1 MPKFLTPIN
10 LSNLEIQNFLLQ
22 NVPTAS
28 LPTTNRAGQILYD
41 STVNRPKWNNGSGF
55 IDIYPSDTANTTNT
69 EVRRDSSG
77 NFAAGTITAN
87 LTGVASQAT
96 ILANSRN
103 IGISGTKVTA
113 TAASF
118 NGSADVNINITALS
132 VAVGDIAL
140 ASGSFIVGSAG
151 NVGSATTKSSI
162 PLSGFGAAAADVAMG
177 SYKITGLSDP
187 VNAQDAATKAYVD
200 ATAQGLDVKQSVV
213 VATTAAL
220 TAAYVGSPTFTLTNS
235 GAQSGLTID
244 GLPLSVGNRVLVKN
258 QADTSTNGIYV
269 VTSTGGAS
277 ANWIL
282 TRASDFNTSAEI
294 SSGSFTFVEQ
304 GTAYGDTGWVMTT
317 NGVPVLDTTGF
328 IWAQFSGAGAYTGGR
343 GIVQVGTEFHFAQ
356 SSNYSVGDIPYASGT
371 TSIGML
377 AAVAAGNAL
386 ISNGV
391 GTAPSWGR
399 ISTGTLAQINAIS
412 VLCNA
417 GPSTANVSTVAGT
430 ADQVLRINAA
440 GNALAFGAIN
450 IGNAA
455 AVSGTL
461 TVSNGGTGMSTVGSQ
476 YTVLYST
483 GSAIAYGTV
492 DLNNMTSGTL
502 PVAKGGTGST
512 FFTVAG
518 PTATRTYTFKDQN
531 ANIPAL
537 FAAQITADSSTT
549 AFAITHSLG
558 TKDVIVA
565 VYEISTG
572 ARVYTDDTATSTSVV
587 TVTFAVAPPSGTNYR
602 VVIVGF

>member
-10 LSNLEIQNFLLQ
+10 LSNLEIQNVLLQ
-22 NVPTAS
+22 SVPTVS

-41 STVNRPKWNNGSGF
+41 STANRPKWNNGSGF

-69 EVRRDSSG
+69 VVRRDSSG
-77 NFAAGTITAN
+77 NFSAGTITAN
-87 LTGVASQAT
+87 LTGIASQAT
-96 ILANSRN
+96 ILATARN

-113 TAASF
+113 SAASF

-151 NVGSATTKSSI
+151 NVGSATAKSSI
-162 PLSGFGAAAADVAMG
+162 PLSGFGTAAADVAMG
-177 SYKITGLSDP
+177 GYKITGLSDP

-220 TAAYVGSPTFTLTNS
+220 TATYVGSPAFTLTNS

-244 GLPLSVGNRVLVKN
+244 GVPLAVGNRVLVKN

-282 TRASDFNTSAEI
+282 TRASDFNTSAEA

-304 GTAYGDTGWVMTT
+304 GTAYGNTGWVMTT
-317 NGVPVLDTTGF
+317 NGVPVLDTTGL

-343 GIVQVGTEFHFAQ
+343 GIIQVGTAFHFAQ
-356 SSNYSVGDIPYASGT
+356 NSNYAVGDIPYASGA

-399 ISTGTLAQINAIS
+399 ISTGTLAQINALS

-417 GPSTANVSTVAGT
+417 GPSTANVSTVTGT
-430 ADQVLRINAA
+430 ADQVLRINSA

-450 IGNAA
+450 IGNSA

-461 TVSNGGTGMSTVGSQ
+461 TVSNGGTGMSSVGSQ

-492 DLNNMTSGTL
+492 DLTNMTSGTL

-549 AFAITHSLG
+549 AFAITHNLG

-572 ARVYTDDTATSTSVV
+572 ARVYTDDTATSINVV

-602 VVIVGF
+602 VVISGF